1 MKKLWYLFVKFYIRT
16 GFAFYFKRVLVSGK
30 ENVPKGKAILFVANH
45 QNALIDPLLI
55 GSVSPRELNFLTR
68 ADVFNKRLVRWL
80 LSTVNMLPIYR
91 IKDGINSL
99 SRNEEV
105 FEKCYKILNNKGTV
119 LIFPEGNH
127 NIQRRLRILSKGFT
141 RIIFGTLKIN
151 PDLEIVV
158 VPIGINYSNAKKYA
172 SSVHLIFGEPIIV
185 NDHHKESA
193 LNGASSQLKTDVSN
207 AMKKLITHIENAEH
221 HDTITAKFH
230 EEEFL
235 HPNKVNQRISELG
248 HEEEFEKTVESEFH
262 LLKPLI
268 HMNSFFPLLI
278 WRKFYPKIVEEE
290 FIATYRFSMGIS
302 IFPLFYLLQSFIVY
316 LLLGSTASYFY
327 LAFSFLIVFLYVKSK

>member
-1 MKKLWYLFVKFYIRT
+1 M
-16 GFAFYFKRVLVSGK
+16 
-30 ENVPKGKAILFVANH
+30 
-45 QNALIDPLLI
+45 
-55 GSVSPRELNFLTR
+55 
-68 ADVFNKRLVRWL
+68 
-80 LSTVNMLPIYR
+80 
-91 IKDGINSL
+91 
-99 SRNEEV
+99 
-105 FEKCYKILNNKGTV
+105 
-119 LIFPEGNH
+119 
-127 NIQRRLRILSKGFT
+127 SKGFT

-248 HEEEFEKTVESEFH
+248 HEEEFEKTVDSEFH

>member
-105 FEKCYKILNNKGTV
+105 FEKCYKMERNSLLWSPPTNP
-119 LIFPEGNH
+119 FECSESWSFRSRH
-127 NIQRRLRILSKGFT
+127 GF
-141 RIIFGTLKIN
+141 
-151 PDLEIVV
+151 E
-158 VPIGINYSNAKKYA
+158 SN
-172 SSVHLIFGEPIIV
+172 G
-185 NDHHKESA
+185 
-193 LNGASSQLKTDVSN
+193 
-207 AMKKLITHIENAEH
+207 
-221 HDTITAKFH
+221 
-230 EEEFL
+230 
-235 HPNKVNQRISELG
+235 
-248 HEEEFEKTVESEFH
+248 
-262 LLKPLI
+262 
-268 HMNSFFPLLI
+268 
-278 WRKFYPKIVEEE
+278 
-290 FIATYRFSMGIS
+290 
-302 IFPLFYLLQSFIVY
+302 
-316 LLLGSTASYFY
+316 
-327 LAFSFLIVFLYVKSK
+327 